1 MKKRMIILGLTFLF
15 LFPLVSAVEFN
26 INQNFSQGETIIAKI
41 SGNFISPITN
51 DNVFFYSGHV
61 RIPME
66 YNVAKLG
73 EDYYLYALTSGK
85 AEGNY
90 SVSIQNIQY
99 MKGNEVSKDNLA
111 ANFSITNNTADFSVN
126 PGFVYI
132 SGDFSLEVQNLK
144 DKKLNINVN
153 TETNNS
159 GLREIFI
166 SPDSKYSSVSLTS
179 GEIEKINFNVGSGS
193 PEFKTIELKSDNLTY
208 EIPVYIFSSSIGN
221 DTKSFEIDPP
231 NLVISIP
238 TNTTVKKSIYIYNL
252 GNQEL
257 ENISLSLSE
266 PLSPFITLSQNKI
279 TTLGSKSGVQIDLS
293 FFSSAEKNV
302 IGSLR
307 AVSENASFSSLISL
321 TFIKNY
327 TSSNESVLTKT
338 CSELNG
344 NICSQNTQCDK
355 EPIYAKDNVCCLGT
369 CNPLP
374 TSNSGTVIGIII
386 LVVIIIAFVFFYKKY
401 KKAKKPINLL
411 EIAKGKKQIP

>member
-26 INQNFSQGETIIAKI
+26 INQNFNQGETIIAKI

-66 YNVAKLG
+66 YSVAKLG
-73 EDYYLYALTSGK
+73 DDYYLYALTSGK

-99 MKGNEVSKDNLA
+99 MKGSEVSNDNLA

-126 PGFVYI
+126 PGFVYT
-132 SGDFSLEVQNLK
+132 SGDFSLEVQNLQ
-144 DKKLNINVN
+144 DKKLNININ

-159 GLREIFI
+159 GVREVFI
-166 SPDSKYSSVSLTS
+166 SPDSKYSSISLTS
-179 GEIEKINFNVGSGS
+179 GETEKINFNVGSGS
-193 PEFKTIELKSDNLTY
+193 PEFKTIELKSANLTY

-221 DTKSFEIDPP
+221 ETKSFEIDPP

-252 GNQEL
+252 GISEL
-257 ENISLSLSE
+257 KNISVSLSV
-266 PLSPFITLSQNKI
+266 PLVPYINISREIIENLSSQ
-279 TTLGSKSGVQIDLS
+279 SGISIDLS
-293 FFSSAEKNV
+293 FFSSSEKNV

-307 AVSENASFSSLISL
+307 AESENSSFSTLISI

-327 TSSNESVLTKT
+327 TVSNKSILTKT
-338 CSELNG
+338 CAELNG
-344 NICSQNTQCDK
+344 NICNQTAQCDK
-355 EPIYAKDNVCCLGT
+355 PLIDAKDNWCCLGT

-374 TSNSGTVIGIII
+374 TSNSGAVIGIII
-386 LVVIIIAFVFFYKKY
+386 LVVIIIVFFFFYKKY

>member
-26 INQNFSQGETIIAKI
+26 INQNFNQGETIIAKI

-66 YNVAKLG
+66 YSVAKLG
-73 EDYYLYALTSGK
+73 DDYYLYALTSGK

-99 MKGNEVSKDNLA
+99 MKGSEVSNDNIA

-126 PGFVYI
+126 PGFVYT
-132 SGDFSLEVQNLK
+132 SGDFSLEVQNLQ
-144 DKKLNINVN
+144 DKKLNININ

-159 GLREIFI
+159 GVREVFI
-166 SPDSKYSSVSLTS
+166 SPDSKYSSISLTS
-179 GEIEKINFNVGSGS
+179 GETEKINFNVGSGS
-193 PEFKTIELKSDNLTY
+193 PEFKTIELKSANLTY

-221 DTKSFEIDPP
+221 ETKSFEIDPP

-252 GNQEL
+252 GISEL
-257 ENISLSLSE
+257 KNISVSLSV
-266 PLSPFITLSQNKI
+266 PLVPYINISREIIENLSSQ
-279 TTLGSKSGVQIDLS
+279 SGISIDLS
-293 FFSSAEKNV
+293 FFSSSEKNV

-307 AVSENASFSSLISL
+307 AESENSSFSTLISI

-327 TSSNESVLTKT
+327 TVSNKSILTKT
-338 CSELNG
+338 CAELNG
-344 NICSQNTQCDK
+344 NICNQTAQCDK
-355 EPIYAKDNVCCLGT
+355 PLIDAKDNWCCPGT

-374 TSNSGTVIGIII
+374 TSNSGAVIGIII
-386 LVVIIIAFVFFYKKY
+386 LVVIIIVFFFFYKKY